1 MSDKDALVELIF
13 TEFREISLEA
23 MCWIL
28 GEDYGSDD
36 GLIQGS

>member
-23 MCWIL
+23 MERIL
-28 GEDYGSDD
+28 GEANGIDD
-36 GLIQGS
+36 GLIQGA